1 MESSWKSHS
10 LWCVNVNVPRVVC
23 LPTDMKT
30 CGGNEV
36 LHTGPHT
43 PGCGSCCFDAAS
55 LLVSRWKSNPLSQT
69 LTVNILP
76 LYTTHGGAGLS
87 PRHLSFPFFMPFYK
101 ILVEFSCFLPVYI
114 NIGDVQSI
122 FRDDNWLLGCICDT
136 TCLCLGSG
144 SWSMTPDVVW
154 WRRICKRNVM
164 NGCRRLFEHVDCIK
178 NKTKMFKRL

>member
-10 LWCVNVNVPRVVC
+10 LWCVNVNVPRVIC

-43 PGCGSCCFDAAS
+43 PGCGSRCFDAAS
-55 LLVSRWKSNPLSQT
+55 LLVSRWKSSPSSQM

-76 LYTTHGGAGLS
+76 LYHTRRRRTF
-87 PRHLSFPFFMPFYK
+87 PPPPFLSFLHVFLQNSGRVFFFPASPHKHWEMYSKP
-101 ILVEFSCFLPVYI
+101 LET
-114 NIGDVQSI
+114 
-122 FRDDNWLLGCICDT
+122 DDNWLLGCICDA

-144 SWSMTPDVVW
+144 SWSVTPDVVW
-154 WRRICKRNVM
+154 WRRMRKRNVM
-164 NGCRRLFEHVDCIK
+164 NGCRHLSFLYMTTNNQIK
-178 NKTKMFKRL
+178 VT